1 MLAGFQ
7 QYGLNPGPLLFTE
20 NPALV
25 WGLVASLFIANAMLL
40 VLNLPLVGLWVRL
53 LAIPQPWLY
62 AGILVFAAMG
72 TVAAKPSVVE
82 VGMLF
87 VFGFLGLLMR
97 RWDYPVAP
105 MVVGLILGPMAEAQ
119 LRRAMQMT
127 LGDPM
132 VFFENP
138 GSATLLSLSAMALL
152 APFVMKGLSRFRTA
166 ED

>member
-1 MLAGFQ
+1 ML
-7 QYGLNPGPLLFTE
+7 
-20 NPALV
+20 
-25 WGLVASLFIANAMLL
+25 I

-72 TVAAKPSVVE
+72 TLAAKPSVVE
-82 VGMLF
+82 VGLLF

-97 RWDYPVAP
+97 LLNYPVAP
-105 MVVGLILGPMAEAQ
+105 IVVGLILGPMAEAQ
-119 LRRAMQMT
+119 LRRSLQLA

-132 VFFENP
+132 VFIENP
-138 GSATLLSLSAMALL
+138 GSAALLSLSAVALL
-152 APFVMKGLSRFRTA
+152 APFVLKGLSRFRVA

>member
-1 MLAGFQ
+1 
-7 QYGLNPGPLLFTE
+7 
-20 NPALV
+20 
-25 WGLVASLFIANAMLL
+25 
-40 VLNLPLVGLWVRL
+40 

-132 VFFENP
+132 VFLENP

-152 APFVMKGLSRFRTA
+152 APFFMKGLSRFRTA

>member
-1 MLAGFQ
+1 
-7 QYGLNPGPLLFTE
+7 
-20 NPALV
+20 
-25 WGLVASLFIANAMLL
+25 
-40 VLNLPLVGLWVRL
+40 
-53 LAIPQPWLY
+53 
-62 AGILVFAAMG
+62 
-72 TVAAKPSVVE
+72 
-82 VGMLF
+82 MLF
-87 VFGFLGLLMR
+87 AFGFLGLLMR